1 MFLFKIL
8 YDYDFFKIKFYQLQ
22 KYKQNSLQKRIFKK
36 INLEIGPIYFK
47 LKYYFF
53 NFKINIQNFSTH
65 NLTIL
70 IYLFMIYML
79 KLYFFLSILG
89 FD

>member
-22 KYKQNSLQKRIFKK
+22 KYKQNSL
-36 INLEIGPIYFK
+36 NLEIGPNYFK